1 LIDDKNINY
10 DLLISS
16 VTIQHGYAKRMIT
29 ILRRLSPLLILIV
42 FIGLAM
48 LLMGTQETPEQ
59 KEEAAILT
67 IVEVM
72 TVEQQT
78 VSLNL
83 PSYGVVNPKYKTQLV
98 TEVQGRLQSIAPNFV
113 AGGMVKKG
121 EQLALI
127 EPSDYEADLMQAE
140 ANVAQA
146 TAMLNEEIARGE
158 VAKIE
163 FKDFDNGVAPEL
175 GLRIPQLKKEQANV
189 KSAQAGLARAQ
200 RNLERTVIR
209 APFDGIIKARKVDLG
224 QYVTLGTNL
233 GELYDT
239 NTAEVRLPLTNSDL
253 AYLESIDNP
262 DTQVTL
268 NASLAGQDI
277 SWEGNI
283 IRSENVIDEQN
294 RMVYLVAE
302 VTDPYLLQ
310 SSTLNKLPLKYGS
323 FVTAVIKG
331 RTVSGIVSLPR
342 HVVRNSQVAIVK
354 PDNTIEIRPV
364 NIVKS
369 DIDKVYIKD
378 SFTDGERISTTN
390 VVNLSDGQKVKV
402 LGEGEQPSPAD
413 DVSDDEISTA
423 GAK

>member
-1 LIDDKNINY
+1 MKI
-10 DLLISS
+10 
-16 VTIQHGYAKRMIT
+16 
-29 ILRRLSPLLILIV
+29 ILRRLSPLFILIV
-42 FIGLAM
+42 AIGFAE
-48 LLMGTQETPEQ
+48 LLMQTQEAPEQ
-59 KEEAAILT
+59 KEEAEILT
-67 IVEVM
+67 IIDVM
-72 TVEQQT
+72 TVKQQT

-98 TEVQGRLQSIAPNFV
+98 TEVQGRLQSISAEFV

-146 TAMLNEEIARGE
+146 TAMLNEEMARGQ

-189 KSAQAGLARAQ
+189 KSSKAALARAQ

-209 APFDGIIKARKVDLG
+209 APFDGIIKARHVDLG

-239 NTAEVRLPLTNSDL
+239 STAEIRLPLTNNDL

-262 DTQVTL
+262 DTEVTL
-268 NASLAGQDI
+268 SASLAGQNVT
-277 SWEGNI
+277 WNGNI

-302 VTDPYLLQ
+302 VLDPYLIK
-310 SSTLNKLPLKYGS
+310 SKNNKQLPLKYGS
-323 FVTAVIKG
+323 FVSAVIKG
-331 RTVSGIVSLPR
+331 RTVSGIVQLPR
-342 HVVRNSQVAIVK
+342 HVVRNDQVAIVSD
-354 PDNTIEIRPV
+354 DNVIEMRNV
-364 NIVKS
+364 NLVRT
-369 DIDKVYIKD
+369 DIDSVYIKD
-378 SFTDGERISTTN
+378 SFTDGERISMTN
-390 VVNLSDGQKVKV
+390 VANLSNGQKVKI
-402 LGEGEQPSPAD
+402 LGEDDKLTPAD
-413 DVSDDEISTA
+413 DVSDDKLNPA
-423 GAK
+423 GEL